1 MKYLQDIGFEFEI
14 GSPWAIRTTV
24 NKIRNDL
31 GITGLK
37 SQVDMTVETNHK
49 YNGEIATP
57 VWPLAKGIRNL
68 KRIFK
73 WFEDNGIV
81 TNDSCGFHVNLSFK
95 RT

>member
-14 GSPWAIRTTV
+14 GSPWAISTTV

-49 YNGEIATP
+49 YNSF
-57 VWPLAKGIRNL
+57 L
-68 KRIFK
+68 
-73 WFEDNGIV
+73 IV
-81 TNDSCGFHVNLSFK
+81 PCI
-95 RT
+95 